1 MGARVKQRTQL
12 LFLTNNCRSNF
23 CSQPTFPCRLSMWN
37 DVWPGWH
44 SFVNCAIIFLQI
56 ILSSGPICPFPLW
69 PAIQALFCQIHTRT
83 NYSKPSRLSLLP
95 KRSNTPFVD
104 GPENDMQKQLHLI
117 FSDISH
123 STSQSTMLPKNLK
136 PVKISS
142 HIIINSRNKIRIR

>member
-1 MGARVKQRTQL
+1 MWRRVGGRVKQRTQL

-104 GPENDMQKQLHLI
+104 GPDHFVEVAVLTWRRWCQTNECADCHEEGRRCC
-117 FSDISH
+117 
-123 STSQSTMLPKNLK
+123 SQETQR
-136 PVKISS
+136 VCW
-142 HIIINSRNKIRIR
+142 